1 LGRGLTIPRRN
12 AEVSRNVTKG
22 FWLESVP
29 RHDLSNGKRA
39 CNLELTSL
47 CTAFLRELGRGSGDG
62 IELAHLELT
71 GGNFEHE
78 NEPSV
83 YLNARNFCTR

>member
-1 LGRGLTIPRRN
+1 VPTISRRTG
-12 AEVSRNVTKG
+12 EVSRNVTKG
-22 FWLESVP
+22 FGLESVP
-29 RHDLSNGKRA
+29 RHDLSNGKRV

-62 IELAHLELT
+62 IELARPELI

-78 NEPSV
+78 NEPSG